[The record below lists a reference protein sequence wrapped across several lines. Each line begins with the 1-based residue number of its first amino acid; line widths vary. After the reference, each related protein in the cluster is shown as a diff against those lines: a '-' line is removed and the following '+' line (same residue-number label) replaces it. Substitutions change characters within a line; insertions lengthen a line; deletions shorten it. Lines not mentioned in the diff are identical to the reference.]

1 MVHLAAVRRESI
13 RPIQRIETIP
23 LEEPEPQEH
32 DFYSSVYGSR
42 FIAELEM
49 PEKEMPREVAYRMIK
64 DELSLNGNPIL
75 NLARFAT
82 TYAVHGTTYT
92 GQYED
97 VQAIN
102 DLIVQRGI
110 DCPIHVDAPSTG
122 FVAPF
127 VNQTWNGVSDLRRY
141 WMGGL
146 ALSRVSPKER
156 FNINYLGAEQASFT
170 LNFSKVLH
178 KSSVK
183 RGYVP

>member
-23 LEEPEPQEH
+23 LEELEPQEH

-82 TYAVHGTTYT
+82 TYA
-92 GQYED
+92 E
-97 VQAIN
+97 
-102 DLIVQRGI
+102 
-110 DCPIHVDAPSTG
+110 
-122 FVAPF
+122 
-127 VNQTWNGVSDLRRY
+127 
-141 WMGGL
+141 
-146 ALSRVSPKER
+146 EE
-156 FNINYLGAEQASFT
+156 AEKLMTES
-170 LNFSKVLH
+170 FSKKFIDYQEYPL
-178 KSSVK
+178 SVDI
-183 RGYVP
+183 